1 MAMTTDSAAQ
11 CEPNDHP
18 ADRAFSDSNRDTRL
32 GFATG
37 RYIPGPARA
46 LRSADGPQLAR

>member
-11 CEPNDHP
+11 CERNDHP
-18 ADRAFSDSNRDTRL
+18 ADRAFVSDSNRDTRL

-37 RYIPGPARA
+37 RYIPARLAHCAA
-46 LRSADGPQLAR
+46 LTGLS

>member
-11 CEPNDHP
+11 CEPNDYP
-18 ADRAFSDSNRDTRL
+18 VDRAFVSDSNRDTRL

-37 RYIPGPARA
+37 RYISGPASV
-46 LRSADGPQLAR
+46 LSSAGGPS